1 MKLQLVE
8 LQKEGNHK
16 DGILQAVKRELHPRT
31 FRHVLGGLEDHLL
44 GRSHQ
49 TSTRGQA
56 YWGEIGTVAEDVIRI
71 INIGRQRH
79 GRPNISQDEL
89 RSAITRSFSVRVD
102 DPLVQELTFALGN
115 VREIRL
121 GVNKFKDLKPL
132 NEGIK
137 K

>member
-1 MKLQLVE
+1 M
-8 LQKEGNHK
+8 GG
-16 DGILQAVKRELHPRT
+16 D
-31 FRHVLGGLEDHLL
+31 RHSC
-44 GRSHQ
+44 R
-49 TSTRGQA
+49 R
-56 YWGEIGTVAEDVIRI
+56 RN